1 MASFDIT
8 ALEETCITTS
18 LLGKIILIYGLNNTG
33 KTKVA
38 SQLFPG
44 RTLLVAT
51 EKGYNAIGGIRKV
64 DVDTWSDFRTVVTQ
78 LTAKKK
84 KEKARAMYDCVMVD
98 VADRLPNLCNSYTCQ
113 SFDPPVDNLAD
124 IPYGGG
130 YSALNK
136 EFDNQLNK
144 LALSGYCV
152 VLICHDETKVK
163 GKKPNEYDYI
173 VPKNT
178 FSKAGSV
185 LKDLPDFTIYLES
198 QGVDEEGRAML
209 SIGHCVQHTEFFARS
224 RFTECPEIISPF
236 TAENLKETVKIA
248 CEREAKK
255 LGVRCIDYYEE
266 ETKREV
272 EKESKKLTK
281 DELTKMIEPVF
292 RALIQE
298 GYKEAVSGIVE
309 RYLGEGGKVSQAEEN
324 QVDKLQFI
332 FDKLVDF
339 AEEKDV
345 DWEND

>member
-1 MASFDIT
+1 MASLDILE
-8 ALEETCITTS
+8 LEETCITTS
-18 LLGKIILIYGLNNTG
+18 LLGKILLVYGLNNTG

-51 EKGYNAIGGIRKV
+51 EKGYNAIGGMRKV
-64 DVDTWSDFRTVVTQ
+64 DIDSWSDFRNVVTQ
-78 LTAKKK
+78 LTSKRK

-113 SFDPPVDNLAD
+113 SFDPPVENLAD
-124 IPYGGG
+124 VPYGGG
-130 YSALNK
+130 YAALNK
-136 EFDNQLNK
+136 EFDHQINK

-152 VLICHDETKVK
+152 LLICHEEIKIK
-163 GKKPNEYDYI
+163 GKKPNEYEYI

-198 QGVDEEGRAML
+198 QGVDEEGHAKL
-209 SIGHCVQHTEFFARS
+209 SIGYCVQHDEFFARS
-224 RFTECPEIISPF
+224 RFTECPEKIEPF
-236 TAENLKETVKIA
+236 TAENLKGTVKLA
-248 CEREAKK
+248 CEREAEK

-266 ETKREV
+266 ENKREA
-272 EKESKKLTK
+272 EKESKKITK
-281 DELTKMIEPVF
+281 SEITNLIEPVF
-292 RALIQE
+292 RALVQE

-309 RYLGEGGKVSQAEEN
+309 RYLGEGVKVSEAEDS

-332 FDKLVDF
+332 YDKLIDF

-345 DWEND
+345 EWE